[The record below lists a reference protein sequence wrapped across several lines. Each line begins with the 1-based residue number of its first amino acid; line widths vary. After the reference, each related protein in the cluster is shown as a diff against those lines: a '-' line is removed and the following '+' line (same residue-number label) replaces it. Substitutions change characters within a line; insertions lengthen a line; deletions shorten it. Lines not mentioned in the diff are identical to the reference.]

1 MNLLT
6 LDFETFYDKA
16 FSLTKITTEE
26 YIRSPLFETIGVAVK
41 VDDGA
46 TEWCSGDFKA
56 VKKFLQKFDIPNNA
70 VCAQNAHF
78 DCSILNWVYGIK
90 PFRIIDT
97 LSMANVLH
105 GINQSVSLK
114 NLAVIY
120 NIGEKGLAVN
130 DAIGKRRA
138 DFTVHDL
145 AKYGEYCINDVEL
158 TYTLARFMMPQFS
171 KKELKLIDMTVRM
184 YTEPALK
191 LDKKLL
197 EKALY
202 DLGLSRRNLMLN
214 LMRELGVKDEE
225 ALKKQLMSNDKFAE
239 LLKENGV
246 EPPRKKSPTTGKDTW
261 AFAKTDEEFTM
272 LEDHPNPTVQTLFA
286 ARMGFKS
293 TIGITRAEAFLSIA
307 ERGTFP
313 FPLKYSGAS
322 VTHRWSGFDV
332 NPQNLSRIDPDN
344 PKPSD
349 SLRYAIHAPKGYKL
363 VVADLSNIE
372 LRLGLWLAGQHD
384 KLQLIRDGVDLYRDF
399 AAEAYGIPY
408 DSISKKDSK
417 RFVGKCACIAEG
429 ELVLTKTGMVPI
441 AEITLDDMVWDGVEW
456 VSHTGVIY
464 MGEQGVISYEGLTA
478 TNDHNIWTEDGRY
491 ICLGEAA
498 SRLDRLAI
506 TGNGREAIRYV
517 ADTRQYNNSQGE
529 TQICRAN
536 IKKLNIQ
543 GVDNRTNDTSIL
555 SNVKQTK
562 RVYDITNAGPRH
574 RFTVS
579 GKLVSNCLSLIY
591 GTGAEKLQNT
601 IRIQSKGAN
610 TVTLAEATA
619 LTKLYRTGYNK
630 VVLTWGEGAKLLDA
644 LIRKQTSTFC
654 NGGVIKIGPAF
665 TGASALLFDGIGLV
679 KPNGM
684 VLAYPD
690 LKKTRNL
697 ENGKS
702 EYTYAQRRS
711 RDKVYGAKVFQR
723 VTQSLARDIM
733 AEIIIGIGRKYH
745 VVGTVHDEC
754 ILLVPDAQAETALEE
769 LLTLMR
775 TPPEWAPDLPLDG
788 EGGIAESYGDAKQ

>member
-1 MNLLT
+1 MKLLT

-16 FSLTKITTEE
+16 FSLSKITTEE

-46 TEWCSGDFKA
+46 TEWCSGDFKEI
-56 VKKFLQKFDIPNNA
+56 KKFLQKFDIPNNA

-78 DCSILNWVYGIK
+78 DCAILNWVYGIK
-90 PFRIIDT
+90 PLRIIDT
-97 LSMANVLH
+97 LSMGNVLH
-105 GINQSVSLK
+105 GINESCSLSNMSVL
-114 NLAVIY
+114 Y
-120 NIGEKGLAVN
+120 GIGQKGHAVN
-130 DAIGKRRA
+130 DALGKRRL
-138 DFTVHDL
+138 DFTEHDL

-202 DLGLSRRNLMLN
+202 DLGLSRRDLMLN

-225 ALKKQLMSNDKFAE
+225 TLKKQLMSNGKFAE
-239 LLKENGV
+239 LLRGNGV
-246 EPPRKKSPTTGKDTW
+246 EPPRKISATTNKETW

-272 LEDHPNPTVQTLFA
+272 LEDHPNPTVQALFA

-349 SLRYAIHAPKGYKL
+349 SLRFAIHAPKGYKL

-408 DSISKKDSK
+408 DSISKKDPK
-417 RFVGKCACIAEG
+417 RFVGKCA
-429 ELVLTKTGMVPI
+429 
-441 AEITLDDMVWDGVEW
+441 
-456 VSHTGVIY
+456 S
-464 MGEQGVISYEGLTA
+464 
-478 TNDHNIWTEDGRY
+478 
-491 ICLGEAA
+491 
-498 SRLDRLAI
+498 
-506 TGNGREAIRYV
+506 
-517 ADTRQYNNSQGE
+517 
-529 TQICRAN
+529 
-536 IKKLNIQ
+536 
-543 GVDNRTNDTSIL
+543 
-555 SNVKQTK
+555 
-562 RVYDITNAGPRH
+562 
-574 RFTVS
+574 
-579 GKLVSNCLSLIY
+579 LSLIY

-610 TVTLAEATA
+610 TVTPAEAAT

-630 VVLTWGEGAKLLDA
+630 VVETWGAGSKLLDA
-644 LIRKQTSTFC
+644 IINKQTSSFC
-654 NGGVIKIGPAF
+654 NGDVIKIGRAF
-665 TGASALLFDGIGLV
+665 TGAAALIFDGTGLV

-684 VLAYPD
+684 VLTYPD

-697 ENGKS
+697 ESGKS
-702 EYTYAQRRS
+702 EYTYAQRRG

-733 AEIIIGIGRKYH
+733 AEIIIGIGKKYR
-745 VVGTVHDEC
+745 VVGTVHDEVL
-754 ILLVPDAQAETALEE
+754 LLVPDAQAETALEE
-769 LLTLMR
+769 LLILMR

-788 EGGIAESYGDAKQ
+788 EGGIAESYGDAK